1 MPPKGANTARQ
12 KGPAFKPPRP
22 VKQVA
27 QSSATTKRASG
38 PAASRPTVSKK
49 SAAPRS
55 DFLPAAAIISSDEE
69 SEEFNDDVPSDLD
82 ELMEDVAED
91 EDTQGPESLA
101 IEAPPIPVPL
111 LARLL
116 HQNFEDKN
124 TQIQKGALNL
134 FSTYMSIFVREA
146 IQRAKDER
154 DRAAAGGGRS
164 DALLQVEDL
173 ERLTPQL
180 VLDF

>member
-1 MPPKGANTARQ
+1 M
-12 KGPAFKPPRP
+12 
-22 VKQVA
+22 
-27 QSSATTKRASG
+27 
-38 PAASRPTVSKK
+38 
-49 SAAPRS
+49 
-55 DFLPAAAIISSDEE
+55 
-69 SEEFNDDVPSDLD
+69 PSDLD
-82 ELMEDVAED
+82 ELMEDVLEDVTED
-91 EDTQGPESLA
+91 EDRRVPEPLD
-101 IEAPPIPVPL
+101 EKVPPIPLPL

-116 HQNFEDKN
+116 HQNFEDKD

-154 DRAAAGGGRS
+154 GRAAVGGSRADG
-164 DALLQVEDL
+164 LLQVEDL